1 MKILIS
7 DDDAHIRKLLK
18 TILEAAGHEVVEAGD
33 GREAWNLLM
42 PDHAPK
48 LAVIDWVMPE
58 MNGPEVCRKIR
69 ELGTKNHIYMIL
81 ITVKHST
88 GDIVEGLEAGA
99 NDYLT
104 KPFSSEEILARV
116 DVGIE
121 MLNLHSRLAERV
133 QQLEAAMAEVSQLK
147 KLLPICSYC
156 KKVRKDDDYWQ
167 ELDEYV
173 EEHLDPGL
181 SYGICADCYDTEVAP
196 QLEKWKSI
204 DFKPKD

>member
-7 DDDAHIRKLLK
+7 DDDAHIRELLK

-42 PDHAPK
+42 PNHGPK

-173 EEHLDPGL
+173 EEHLNPGL
-181 SYGICADCYDTEVAP
+181 SYGICADCYDAEVAP